1 MRIREILLPVLM
13 LLTDRSG
20 LLVSASDDDAADSW
34 SPGKLRSRAEEA
46 MMAGD
51 YATAVVYL
59 HKAIAQ
65 EPTSALNHYKLY
77 RLYSRRRNYDSALT
91 HVETAA
97 QLDPAKYQP
106 DKARL
111 LLTLGQC
118 DRAVVEY
125 EVLVN
130 GDNPDILTDNS
141 DYLKAKQCQETIQG
155 ANAAYLAENYELAAA
170 LYHQALQFVEQG
182 HDLVWPKAVSLFHIG
197 DYYGV
202 ISDTGRLLKAD
213 AQNIDAYR
221 LRGQAYHRLGDH
233 DQAVLHFREG
243 LKLDPEHAE
252 CKKGHKLVKSL
263 EKKKKK
269 GQDAFDKGDYQAAVD
284 HWIAAME
291 IDPTHAAFNRPLLL
305 QVAKAYSKLQKHDQ
319 AIEMIN
325 QHLSEQETVEGL
337 WALGDAQQKADRYNE
352 AVQTFSQA
360 AELATD
366 DLKQEARNKLQQAQV
381 ALKQSKEKNYY
392 KILGLARS
400 ADSKEIKKAYR
411 DLARQWH
418 PDKNP
423 DNIEEAE
430 KMFMDIGE
438 AYEVL
443 SDDELK
449 ARYDR
454 GEDVFDNQG
463 GGRQRANPHQFFHQH
478 FQQGGGQQR
487 AGGGPRFHFRHG

>member
-1 MRIREILLPVLM
+1 MRIRKILLSVLV
-13 LLTDRSG
+13 LLSDRSG
-20 LLVSASDDDAADSW
+20 LLVSASDDDASDSW
-34 SPGKLRSRAEEA
+34 SPGKLRSAAEEA

-77 RLYSRRRNYDSALT
+77 RLYSRKRNYDNALT

-97 QLDPAKYQP
+97 ELDAKYQP

-125 EVLVN
+125 EVLIN

-155 ANAAYLAENYELAAA
+155 ANAAYLAENYEMAAA

-213 AQNIDAYR
+213 GQNIDAYR

-269 GQDAFDKGDYQAAVD
+269 GQDAFDKGDTQAAID
-284 HWIAAME
+284 HWLAAME

-305 QVAKAYSKLQKHDQ
+305 QVAKAYSKLKQHDQ

-325 QHLSEQETVEGL
+325 QHLAEQETVEGL

-352 AVQTFSQA
+352 AVQTFNQA
-360 AELATD
+360 VELATD

-478 FQQGGGQQR
+478 FQQGGGQR
-487 AGGGPRFHFRHG
+487 AGGPRFHFRHG